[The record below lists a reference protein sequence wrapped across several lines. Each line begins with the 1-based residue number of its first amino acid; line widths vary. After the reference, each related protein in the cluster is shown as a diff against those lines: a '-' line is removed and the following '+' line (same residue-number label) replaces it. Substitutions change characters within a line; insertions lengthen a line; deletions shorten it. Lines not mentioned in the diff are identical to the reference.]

1 MLRRHSSYIF
11 SILLVFPLVNPSG
24 RQRAR
29 ELFDKV
35 HSSQPCETKS
45 RVGLVESRSQGAD
58 GRNLARTIKRSLNLL
73 LSELSYLRQHRGI

>member
-1 MLRRHSSYIF
+1 MPRLHSSFIC
-11 SILLVFPLVNPSG
+11 SILLVSPLVNVSG

-58 GRNLARTIKRSLNLL
+58 GRNLAKPIKRSLNLL
-73 LSELSYLRQHRGI
+73 LSELSYLCQHRGI

>member
-1 MLRRHSSYIF
+1 MLRRHSSYIS
-11 SILLVFPLVNPSG
+11 SILLVFPLVNSSG